1 MSDGLSEAT
10 MALGEVEE
18 YLEDHGLPTQVCVG
32 PVDSTI
38 WSPLNVLV
46 REGKQIVQVWETF
59 QKKCQKFGFR
69 PKFLAPPPMCRF
81 GL

>member
-32 PVDSTI
+32 SVDYY
-38 WSPLNVLV
+38 
-46 REGKQIVQVWETF
+46 IVTT
-59 QKKCQKFGFR
+59 KC
-69 PKFLAPPPMCRF
+69 PC
-81 GL
+81 